1 LAATPAKTVILLEQ
15 EQLEETWT
23 IVARAGTVP
32 LTIMDVPETTPILDR
47 VGSPTNVKETY
58 LPTLQALPGR
68 REFTYLPGNLQLAL
82 LIPIKNDN
90 DDSTRK
96 VLVLGGNTAKSFSP
110 RDVAWCRI
118 VAERMGQQ

>member
-1 LAATPAKTVILLEQ
+1 
-15 EQLEETWT
+15 
-23 IVARAGTVP
+23 
-32 LTIMDVPETTPILDR
+32 MDVPETTPILDR

-82 LIPIKNDN
+82 LIPIMNENDE
-90 DDSTRK
+90 SRRK